1 MKNKVI
7 NNGLRRL
14 IEIATIKKKT
24 VIAAITL
31 LILSALASFL
41 PYISIYCIASE
52 ILKTFSSTLVALNT
66 EKIYKFVWLLIIGGV
81 INILSYFAAL
91 CLLHKAAFE
100 AIYKMKIDVLKH
112 FTRLPLGFSIRM
124 GSGNIRKILDED
136 IGNTEE
142 FLAHQFPDLI
152 YTLAS
157 CVITIIILICVDW
170 RYGAVCLV
178 TIGIGI
184 YILGLAFRTDSA
196 KKHMQ
201 DVFKANAEMNNLAV
215 EYVRG
220 ISVLKL
226 FNTTLVTFE
235 KFYDVIKRYTKS
247 AIEYTLKLEKT
258 IAAYTVLIHNIYLFM
273 LPIIIFLGRSTNDY
287 NVFASK
293 TVFYI
298 VVAPAIT
305 VTMLKIVHLVS
316 KTFQIQY
323 GIHNMDKVLQEPII
337 KQVSS
342 AKEILINSYDI
353 EFKNVTFNYDN
364 NNKTPALNNISFIS
378 KSNKVTAIVG
388 ASGSGKTTIAHLIPR
403 FYDVQYGKIMIGGI
417 DIRHIDLNKLMTL
430 VGFVFQDDYLFKKS
444 IRDNIGMGRE
454 GATDDEIITAAKSA
468 YCHEFITKLPQGYDT
483 IIGSKNVHLSGGER
497 QRISIARAILQ
508 DSPIII
514 LDEATAFNDAE
525 NEYLIQKSFNKLLE
539 NKTVIMIAHRLN
551 TVKNADQIIVMDKGK
566 IVEVGVHND
575 LIENKEIY
583 YSMWETYSQAQLWR
597 IGGKENE

>member
-1 MKNKVI
+1 MKNILK
-7 NNGLRRL
+7 NNGLKRL

-24 VIAAITL
+24 VIAAIVL
-31 LILSALASFL
+31 LVISASASFL

-52 ILKTFSSTLVALNT
+52 ILATFNNTLVALNT
-66 EKIYKFVWLLIIGGV
+66 EKIYKFIWLLIIGGIV
-81 INILSYFAAL
+81 NILSYFAAL

-100 AIYKMKIDVLKH
+100 AIYKMKIDVLRH

-152 YTLAS
+152 YTIAS
-157 CVITIIILICVDW
+157 CVITIIILVCVDW
-170 RYGAVCLV
+170 RYGAVCLA
-178 TIGIGI
+178 TISIGI

-201 DVFKANAEMNNLAV
+201 DVFKANAQMNNLAV

-247 AIEYTLKLEKT
+247 AIQYTLKLEKT
-258 IAAYTVLIHNIYLFM
+258 LAAYTVLIHNIYLFM

-287 NVFASK
+287 DVFVSK

-305 VTMLKIVHLVS
+305 VTMLKVVHLIS

-323 GIHNMDKVLQEPII
+323 GIQNMDKVLQEPII
-337 KQVSS
+337 EPVSS
-342 AKEILINSYDI
+342 EKEILINSYDI

-364 NNKTPALNNISFIS
+364 NKKTPALDNVNFIS

-403 FYDVQYGKIMIGGI
+403 FYDVQYGNIMIGGV

-454 GATDDEIITAAKSA
+454 GASDEEIIAAAKSA

-551 TVKNADQIIVMDKGK
+551 TVKNADQIIVVDKGK

-597 IGGKENE
+597 IGGKGNE

>member
-1 MKNKVI
+1 MKNILK
-7 NNGLRRL
+7 NNGLKRL

-24 VIAAITL
+24 VIAAIVL
-31 LILSALASFL
+31 LVISASASFL

-52 ILKTFSSTLVALNT
+52 ILATFSNTLVALNT
-66 EKIYKFVWLLIIGGV
+66 EKIYKFIWLLIIGGI

-100 AIYKMKIDVLKH
+100 AIYKMKIDVLRH

-152 YTLAS
+152 YTIAS
-157 CVITIIILICVDW
+157 CVITIVILVCVDW
-170 RYGAVCLV
+170 RYGAVCLA
-178 TIGIGI
+178 TISIGI

-247 AIEYTLKLEKT
+247 AIQYTLKLEKT
-258 IAAYTVLIHNIYLFM
+258 LAAYTVLIHNIYLFM
-273 LPIIIFLGRSTNDY
+273 IPIIIFLGRSTNDY
-287 NVFASK
+287 DVFVSK

-305 VTMLKIVHLVS
+305 VTMLKVVHLIS

-323 GIHNMDKVLQEPII
+323 GIQNMDKVLQEPII
-337 KQVSS
+337 KPVSS
-342 AKEILINSYDI
+342 EKDLINSYDI

-364 NNKTPALNNISFIS
+364 NNKTPALDNVNFIS

-403 FYDVQYGKIMIGGI
+403 FYDVQYGNIMIGGV
-417 DIRHIDLNKLMTL
+417 DIRQIDLNKLMTL

-454 GATDDEIITAAKSA
+454 GATGEEIIAAAKSA

-597 IGGKENE
+597 IGGKGNE